1 MSSIAISGRPAQVR
15 RMQLIALIVL
25 SALGLS
31 CLALAANS
39 PAAASSPATSSASG
53 QLPPDVLAANREID
67 EKFLEAHRVPNTD
80 LIMSLFTSSPDVFFV
95 SPNGAIERGHD
106 EIRKSIETFFAKVIT
121 MPGTIDQ
128 GTYLPSGDGGVIAYG
143 QVTYHRQLKGQPP
156 DTRVVVWT
164 DYRRK
169 ENGKWVL
176 VFRHAH
182 WPLAGNSLPVA
193 GAATQIPAG
202 R

>member
-1 MSSIAISGRPAQVR
+1 MSRHAKPGKPAQVR
-15 RMQLIALIVL
+15 RMQLIALVFL
-25 SALGLS
+25 GVLGLS
-31 CLALAANS
+31 CAALAAEQPS
-39 PAAASSPATSSASG
+39 ATSSAATASAAG

-128 GTYLPSGDGGVIAYG
+128 VTYLPSGDGGVIAYG

-182 WPLAGNSLPVA
+182 WPVAGSSLPAA
-193 GAATQIPAG
+193 GAAAQAPAK

>member
-1 MSSIAISGRPAQVR
+1 MSG
-15 RMQLIALIVL
+15 IALQVMPKLRRIQIITLLGLVL
-25 SALGLS
+25 LGLS
-31 CLALAANS
+31 SLALAANP
-39 PAAASSPATSSASG
+39 PAATPSAATPSASAK
-53 QLPPDVLAANREID
+53 LPPDVLRANQEID

-95 SPNGAIERGHD
+95 SPNGTIERGHE
-106 EIRKSIETFFAKVIT
+106 EIRKSIEKFLAKVIT
-121 MPGTIDQ
+121 MPGVIDQ
-128 GTYLPSGDGGVIAYG
+128 VTYLPSGDGGVIAYG

-169 ENGKWVL
+169 EDGKWVL

-182 WPLAGNSLPVA
+182 WPLAGNSLPGA
-193 GAATQIPAG
+193 GTTTQAPAE